1 LKRKWRAVAWDIDG
15 TLIDSEPL
23 HERALLAVCEDYIDN
38 INEIDAESFIGIH
51 MHDVWRIL
59 KPKFPAALNRRQWL
73 NEIEAYYIAHIDQA
87 APMPGAQAIIR
98 HLHRAGILQIFV
110 SNSSRTIVDGNL
122 ARIGVRELGLP
133 SISFNEVPHGKP
145 DPAPYLAACK
155 RLGVEPVQCL
165 AVEDSLAGC
174 RSAHSAGLFTIAFM
188 HAKGL
193 NDDVNDHHIQRL
205 EELRCFF

>member
-23 HERALLAVCEDYIDN
+23 HERALLTVCDNHIDS
-38 INEIDAESFIGIH
+38 IDEIDAEALIGIH

-59 KPKFPAALNRRQWL
+59 KPKFPASLNREQWL

-87 APMPGAQAIIR
+87 TPTPGAQAINQ
-98 HLHRAGILQIFV
+98 HLAKAGVLQIFV

-122 ARIGVRELGLP
+122 DRIGVRKLGLP

-145 DPAPYLAACK
+145 DPAPYSAACK
-155 RLGVEPVQCL
+155 RLGVKPVQCI

-188 HAKGL
+188 HAKDL
-193 NDDVNDHHIQRL
+193 HADVIDHHIGRL
-205 EELRCFF
+205 EEVLCFF